1 MPKFIDSHLRTQIDE
16 KVLQTAIDE
25 PVDEFGVK
33 VERFFYN
40 IEAGVIFCI
49 LDAPNE
55 QAVFKHHE
63 KYKVKCEMIYEI
75 KEI

>member
-1 MPKFIDSHLRTQIDE
+1 MPKFIDSHLKAEVDE
-16 KVLQTAIDE
+16 KILQIAVDE
-25 PVDEFGVK
+25 PIDEFGVK

-49 LDAPNE
+49 LNAPNE
-55 QAVFKHHE
+55 QAVLQHHE
-63 KYKVKCEMIYEI
+63 KYKVKCAMIYEI